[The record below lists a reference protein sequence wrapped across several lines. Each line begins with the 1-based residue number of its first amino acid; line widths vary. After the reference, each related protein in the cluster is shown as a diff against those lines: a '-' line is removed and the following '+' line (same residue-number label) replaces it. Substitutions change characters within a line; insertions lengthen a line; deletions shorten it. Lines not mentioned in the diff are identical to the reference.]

1 MENKRTFAISDV
13 HGNAKGLNQCLERAN
28 FDFENDVLIS
38 LGDIVDGYSE
48 TFECIETLLK
58 IKNLIPVRGNH
69 DYIFLDWIL
78 NGSNKF
84 GWSHGGEQTLFSY
97 IKHAE
102 RKGIQCYPFNGGYN
116 TTLTYL
122 DLPQSH
128 VDFYKNQ
135 LPYYIDS
142 NNNLFIHGGFNRHYK
157 LIDQDEDIYYWDRD
171 LFNSALSYESMSE
184 ESKSKNKFK
193 MVDEFKNIFIGHTPT
208 INWLDN
214 NKQPIDKPIK
224 AANIINL
231 DTGGG
236 YKIGRVSMINIDTM
250 KIFQS
255 DKSLDLYP
263 NENGR

>member
-1 MENKRTFAISDV
+1 MNSYVIGDLHA
-13 HGNAKGLNQCLERAN
+13 NNLGLNQCLERAN
-28 FDFENDVLIS
+28 FDFENDTLIS

-48 TFECIETLLK
+48 TFECVETLLK
-58 IKNLIPVRGNH
+58 VKRLISVRGNH
-69 DYIFLDWIL
+69 DFIFLDWIL
-78 NGSNKF
+78 SGTNKF
-84 GWSHGGEQTLFSY
+84 GWGHGGEQTLFSY

-102 RKGIQCYPFNGGYN
+102 RKNIQCYPFNGGYN

-128 VDFYKNQ
+128 VDFFKNQ

-142 NNNLFIHGGFNRHYK
+142 NNNLFVHGGFNRHYK
-157 LIDQDEDIYYWDRD
+157 LIDQDEDILLWDRD

-208 INWLDN
+208 INWLDS
-214 NKQPIDKPIK
+214 NKKMIDTPIR

-236 YKIGRVSMINIDTM
+236 YKEGRITIMNVET
-250 KIFQS
+250 KEYFQS
-255 DKSLDLYP
+255 DKSITLYP
-263 NENGR
+263 NEKGR